1 MLRLSEIQVQVRY
14 HVRVA
19 EEVIIS
25 GNGLVMANL
34 TLRRF
39 VALMPW
45 EDYTLL
51 DTSLITTADDR
62 FYDWPKSPNFADVLS
77 LEIQDGD
84 DPTDPDSFKRVVP
97 GRSIQQWLAQEREPS
112 DLPILYR
119 LYTSSSDKTQ
129 LELRPAPKYTG
140 KTIRIDGIVEPDEF
154 VSGQE
159 RTRFRLI
166 GIDDAYAMALSAVL
180 LAKKAQQAR
189 AQQMLGFAAD
199 TIRQNTGK
207 EISPDEIREKLL
219 I

>member
-1 MLRLSEIQVQVRY
+1 MLQLSEIQVQVRY

-45 EDYTLL
+45 EDYTKL
-51 DTSLITTADDR
+51 DTSLTTVANTR
-62 FYDWPKSPNFADVLS
+62 LYDWPVTPNYSNVLS

-84 DPTDPDSFKRVVP
+84 DPTDPDSYKRIVP
-97 GRSIQQWLAQEREPS
+97 GRSIQQWLELERQPA
-112 DLPILYR
+112 DLPIQYR
-119 LYTSSSDKTQ
+119 LYASSSDITQ
-129 LELRPAPKYTG
+129 LELRPAPLYAG
-140 KTIRIDGIVEPDEF
+140 KTIRIDGIVEPAQFE
-154 VSGQE
+154 SGQE